1 LGLSVLQL
9 HGDEAPEVVDRAK
22 AAGPWRVWK
31 AIRPR
36 TADEFAALVARHAAV
51 ADAILVDGWSAE
63 AAGGT
68 GVMFPWEAVGRERGR
83 LPESVELVAAGGLTP
98 ANVGRL
104 VAAVAPD
111 VVDVSSGV
119 EDRPGR
125 KSAARLGVFIAA
137 VRSADRAAA
146 AQTVSE
152 P

>member
-1 LGLSVLQL
+1 
-9 HGDEAPEVVDRAK
+9 
-22 AAGPWRVWK
+22 
-31 AIRPR
+31 
-36 TADEFAALVARHAAV
+36 
-51 ADAILVDGWSAE
+51 
-63 AAGGT
+63 
-68 GVMFPWEAVGRERGR
+68 MFPWEAVGRERGR

-125 KSAARLGVFIAA
+125 KSAARLVEFIAA